1 MKRRKTL
8 RIFFSIGILCLV
20 VLWGYAVLS
29 VNRQYRDKR
38 QFIQIEPGQAADIN
52 GLEVRAADSGI
63 YDIAAFWKAY
73 EQYNL
78 TRTQNTVCGSFRHQQ
93 PGHCHRF

>member
-38 QFIQIEPGQAADIN
+38 QFIQIEPGQAADTNNI
-52 GLEVRAADSGI
+52 
-63 YDIAAFWKAY
+63 
-73 EQYNL
+73 
-78 TRTQNTVCGSFRHQQ
+78 T
-93 PGHCHRF
+93 